1 MQRDDRRAA
10 LTLVKV
16 EPVLLEP
23 IETISKR
30 WVGSAVGRKEDQ
42 ALLTGQ
48 ARFIDDLSPVP
59 GIRFAAILR
68 SPHPHARIGRI
79 DLARALEVTG
89 VRAIITGRDVIGVIG
104 PLSSVV
110 KAPLAYYPMA
120 IDKTRYVGEPI
131 AVVVADTRYIAE
143 DACDL
148 IHVDYELLPAV
159 TDPGSA
165 TMRNAP
171 VIHENAGS
179 NVISRRSFRYGN
191 PDAAFAAADRVFEF
205 SYFFPRY
212 ASTPMETFGVI
223 AHFERA
229 PDRYTVW
236 SNFQGPFVVQPL
248 IAGALRVPGHRLRL
262 ITPPSSGG
270 SFGIKQAVLS
280 YILLLAA
287 VSRKTGVPV
296 KWTEDR
302 TEHLTA
308 ASASSDRLGT
318 VAAAFTR
325 DGELT
330 GLRFKNTANMGAYI
344 RPPEPASLYRMHA
357 ASNGCYRVKNI
368 SIDNELVVTNCTP
381 VGLNRGYGGPQF
393 YFALERIMEI
403 AARGLGIDP
412 AELRRRNFVPAGD
425 FPYKAPAGAVFDA
438 GDYEAALSEL
448 LRIADYDELKRRREE
463 ARRAGRLF
471 GIGLAAGVEPSGSN
485 MAYVSLAQTAEDRR
499 RADPKSG
506 ANASAVLAVDPSGQV
521 TLRLCSCPNGQGHAT
536 VAAQIVADAL
546 GLHPD
551 EIDVATEIDTATSA
565 WSIASGNYSNR
576 FAAIVVDAVAK
587 CAEQVAQKIK
597 LLAADALDA
606 SAEEI
611 ELHEGYARV
620 RGQSNKGLPFRK
632 AAARAHW
639 NPAGLPGSTSPG
651 IHETSVVSPSILAS
665 PDDDDRIASAV
676 TFGFVIDLAAVEI
689 DRRTGAIRIDK
700 YASVHDVGTQLNP
713 KIVEGQVHGGFA
725 HGLGAAL
732 FEELA
737 YDDQGNFLSGTFAD
751 YLCPTA
757 VEVPHIE
764 IGHIATP
771 SPANALGAK
780 GMGDGSSMLTPAVI
794 TNAVADALGR
804 DDIALPLNLGRVW
817 AFANEHKPTT
827 KRRRTV
833 SATRP
838 VGSTVSDA
846 LSGRGEVILPA
857 RVEEVWRRLLDPSE
871 LAAIIPGCRGLTQD
885 GADRYS
891 AQVVIGVAG
900 IRGTYH
906 ARVEIRDKVEG
917 RSLRLVGS
925 AFGSLGF
932 GSGSGF
938 MNLQPEADGRTRL
951 EYRYEAQLG
960 GKLAAVGQR
969 MLGSVMRYL
978 IAQFFHSL
986 ERRISPLGR
995 PGWRGWWLRLRKYG
1009 PRGDEA

>member
-1 MQRDDRRAA
+1 VDR
-10 LTLVKV
+10 
-16 EPVLLEP
+16 VLLEA
-23 IETISKR
+23 IGTVSQR
-30 WVGSAVGRKEDQ
+30 WVGSPVARKEDQ

-48 ARFIDDLSPVP
+48 ARFIDDLSPIP

-79 DLARALEVTG
+79 DFARARELPGVRGIVTG
-89 VRAIITGRDVIGVIG
+89 KDVADLIG
-104 PLSSVV
+104 PVPSVV
-110 KAPLAYYPMA
+110 KAPLAYYPIA
-120 IDKTRYVGEPI
+120 IDRTRYVGEPV

-148 IHVDYELLPAV
+148 IEVEYDVLPAV
-159 TDPGSA
+159 SDLRSA
-165 TMRNAP
+165 TARDAP
-171 VIHENAGS
+171 VIHDKAGS
-179 NVISRRSFRYGN
+179 NVISRRSFIYGN
-191 PDAAFAAADRVFEF
+191 PDAAFAAAERVFEF
-205 SYFFPRY
+205 SYSYPRY

-248 IAGALRVPGHRLRL
+248 MASALRVPGHRLRL

-280 YILLLAA
+280 YIVLLAA

-296 KWTEDR
+296 KWIEDR
-302 TEHLTA
+302 AEHLTA
-308 ASASSDRLGT
+308 SSASSDRLGT
-318 VAAAFTR
+318 VAAAFTK

-330 GLRFKNTANMGAYI
+330 GLRFKNTANMGAHV

-357 ASNGCYRVKNI
+357 ASNGCYKVANI
-368 SIDNELVVTNCTP
+368 SIDNDLVVTNCTP

-393 YFALERIMEI
+393 YFALERVMDI
-403 AARGLGIDP
+403 AARGLEMDP
-412 AELRRRNFVPAGD
+412 AELRRRNFIPAD
-425 FPYKAPAGAVFDA
+425 AFPYRAPAGAVFDA
-438 GDYEAALSEL
+438 GDYDAALSEL
-448 LRIADYDELKRRREE
+448 LRIADYDELKRRRDEV
-463 ARRAGRLF
+463 RRTGGLF

-485 MAYVSLAQTAEDRR
+485 MAYVSLAQTAQDRR
-499 RADPKSG
+499 RADRKSG
-506 ANASAVLAVDPSGQV
+506 ANASAVVTVDPSGQV
-521 TLRLCSCPNGQGHAT
+521 TVRLCSTPNGQGHAT

-546 GLHPD
+546 GLHPND
-551 EIDVATEIDTATSA
+551 IDVVTEIDTLTSA

-597 LLAADALDA
+597 LLAANALEA
-606 SAEEI
+606 APEEI
-611 ELHEGYARV
+611 ELREGYARV

-639 NPAGLPGSTSPG
+639 DPAGLPDNATPG
-651 IHETSVVSPSILAS
+651 IHEAAIVSPPVLGS
-665 PDDDDRIASAV
+665 PDDEDRIASAV

-689 DRRTGAIRIDK
+689 DRKTGEIRIDK
-700 YASVHDVGTQLNP
+700 YVSVHDVGTQLNP

-737 YDDQGNFLSGTFAD
+737 YDERGNFLSGTFAD

-757 VEVPHIE
+757 VEVPRVE
-764 IGHIATP
+764 IGHVETA
-771 SPANALGAK
+771 SPVNALGAK
-780 GMGDGSSMLTPAVI
+780 GMGDGSSMLTPAAI

-804 DDIALPLNLGRVW
+804 DDISLPLNLRRVW
-817 AFANEHKPTT
+817 AFANGHEVTP
-827 KRRRTV
+827 
-833 SATRP
+833 RP
-838 VGSTVSDA
+838 MAAQARAEGTAVGGA
-846 LSGRGEVILPA
+846 LTGSGEVSLSAP
-857 RVEEVWRRLLDPSE
+857 VEEVWRRLLDPSE

-885 GADRYS
+885 GPDRYS

-906 ARVEIRDKVEG
+906 VQIEMRDKKEESSV
-917 RSLRLVGS
+917 RLVGK
-925 AFGSLGF
+925 AFGALGF
-932 GSGSGF
+932 GSGLGF
-938 MNLQPEADGRTRL
+938 VSLQPEAGGRTRL
-951 EYRYEAQLG
+951 QYRYEADVG
-960 GKLAAVGQR
+960 GKVAAVGQR
-969 MLGSVMRYL
+969 MLGSVTRYL

-986 ERRISPLGR
+986 ERRLR
-995 PGWRGWWLRLRKYG
+995 PAGGEGWRTWWSRLRRHGRSGGG
-1009 PRGDEA
+1009 P

>member
-1 MQRDDRRAA
+1 LPD
-10 LTLVKV
+10 V
-16 EPVLLEP
+16 

-30 WVGSAVGRKEDQ
+30 WVGAAVGRKEDE

-48 ARFIDDLSPVP
+48 ARFIDDLYPIA

-68 SPHPHARIGRI
+68 SPHAHARIRRI
-79 DLARALEVTG
+79 DVARARELAGVRDIVTG
-89 VRAIITGRDVIGVIG
+89 KDVRELIG
-104 PLSSVV
+104 PVPSIV
-110 KAPLAYYPMA
+110 KAPLAYYPIA
-120 IDKTRYVGEPI
+120 IDKARYVGEPI

-148 IHVDYELLPAV
+148 IDVEYEVLPAV
-159 TDPGSA
+159 ANLRSA
-165 TMRNAP
+165 IMRDAP
-171 VIHENAGS
+171 VIHEAAGS
-179 NVISRRSFRYGN
+179 NVISRRSFSYGN
-191 PDAAFAAADRVFEF
+191 PDDAFAAADRVFEF
-205 SYFFPRY
+205 SYSLPRY
-212 ASTPMETFGVI
+212 ASTPIETFGVI

-248 IAGALRVPGHRLRL
+248 MANALRVPGHRLRL
-262 ITPPSSGG
+262 ITPPNSGG

-280 YILLLAA
+280 YIVLLAA
-287 VSRKTGVPV
+287 VSRRTGVPV
-296 KWTEDR
+296 KWIEDR
-302 TEHLTA
+302 VEHLTA
-308 ASASSDRLGT
+308 ASASSDRLGI
-318 VAAAFTR
+318 VAAAFTK

-330 GLRFKNTANMGAYI
+330 GLRFNNTANMGAYV

-368 SIDNELVVTNCTP
+368 SIDNELVVTNSTP

-393 YFALERIMEI
+393 YFALERVMEI

-412 AELRRRNFVPAGD
+412 AELRRRNLIRVGA

-448 LRIADYDELKRRREE
+448 LRIADYEKLKERRAA

-485 MAYVSLAQTAEDRR
+485 MAYVTLAQTPEERRQTDR
-499 RADPKSG
+499 KSG
-506 ANASAVLAVDPSGQV
+506 ANASAVVTVDPSGQV
-521 TLRLCSCPNGQGHAT
+521 TVRLCSCPNGQGHAT

-551 EIDVATEIDTATSA
+551 DIHVVTEVDTLTSA

-576 FAAIVVDAVAK
+576 FAAIVVEAVAK
-587 CAEQVAQKIK
+587 CAEQVAQKIR
-597 LLAADALDA
+597 LLAAAALDA
-606 SAEEI
+606 TANEI

-632 AAARAHW
+632 AASRAHW
-639 NPAGLPGSTSPG
+639 DPAGLPGDTSPG
-651 IHETSVVSPSILAS
+651 IHETAVISPAILGS
-665 PDDDDRIASAV
+665 PDAEDRIASAV
-676 TFGFVIDLAAVEI
+676 TFGFLVDLAAVEI
-689 DRRTGAIRIDK
+689 DAKTGAIRIDR

-713 KIVEGQVHGGFA
+713 KIVEGQVHGGFV

-757 VEVPHIE
+757 VEVPAIE
-764 IGHIATP
+764 IGHVETR

-780 GMGDGSSMLTPAVI
+780 GLGDGSSMLTPAAI

-804 DDIALPLNLGRVW
+804 DDISLPLNLQRVW
-817 AFANEHKPTT
+817 TFANGHNPTT
-827 KRRRTV
+827 K
-833 SATRP
+833 SRP
-838 VGSTVSDA
+838 GISSSRPAGRAAGETLTGS
-846 LSGRGEVILPA
+846 GEITLLAPVQ
-857 RVEEVWRRLLDPSE
+857 EVWRRLLDPNE
-871 LAAIIPGCRGLTQD
+871 LAAIIPGCRNLTQD
-885 GADRYS
+885 QVDRYS
-891 AQVVIGVAG
+891 ARVTIGIGA

-906 ARVEIRDKVEG
+906 AQIELRDKSEG
-917 RSLRLVGS
+917 SSLRLVGK
-925 AFGSLGF
+925 AVGPLGF
-932 GSGSGF
+932 GSGSGLVR
-938 MNLQPEADGRTRL
+938 LQPETEYRTRL
-951 EYRYEAQLG
+951 EYSYEAEAG

-978 IAQFFHSL
+978 ISQFFRAL
-986 ERRISPLGR
+986 EHRITPASR
-995 PGWRGWWLRLRKYG
+995 TGWRSWWLRLRRYVS
-1009 PRGDEA
+1009 RDET

>member
-1 MQRDDRRAA
+1 VDR
-10 LTLVKV
+10 
-16 EPVLLEP
+16 VLLEA
-23 IETISKR
+23 IGTVSQR
-30 WVGSAVGRKEDQ
+30 WVGSPVARKEDQ

-48 ARFIDDLSPVP
+48 ARFIDDLSPIP

-79 DLARALEVTG
+79 DFARARELPGVRGIVTG
-89 VRAIITGRDVIGVIG
+89 KDVADLIG
-104 PLSSVV
+104 PVPSVV
-110 KAPLAYYPMA
+110 KAPLAYYPIA
-120 IDKTRYVGEPI
+120 IDRTRYVGEPV

-148 IHVDYELLPAV
+148 IEVEYDVLPAV
-159 TDPGSA
+159 SDLRSA
-165 TMRNAP
+165 TARDAP
-171 VIHENAGS
+171 VIHEKAGS
-179 NVISRRSFRYGN
+179 NVISRRSFIYGN
-191 PDAAFAAADRVFEF
+191 PDAAFAAAERVFEF
-205 SYFFPRY
+205 SYSYPRY

-248 IAGALRVPGHRLRL
+248 MASALRVPGHRLRL

-280 YILLLAA
+280 YIVLLAA
-287 VSRKTGVPV
+287 VSRKTGVPI
-296 KWTEDR
+296 KWIEDR
-302 TEHLTA
+302 AEHLTA
-308 ASASSDRLGT
+308 SSASSDRLGT
-318 VAAAFTR
+318 VAAAFTK

-330 GLRFKNTANMGAYI
+330 GLRFQNTANMGAHV

-357 ASNGCYRVKNI
+357 ASNGCYKVPNI

-393 YFALERIMEI
+393 YFALERIMDI
-403 AARGLGIDP
+403 AARGLEMDP
-412 AELRRRNFVPAGD
+412 AELRRRNFIPANA
-425 FPYKAPAGAVFDA
+425 FPYRAPAGAVFDA
-438 GDYEAALSEL
+438 GDYDAALSEL
-448 LRIADYDELKRRREE
+448 LRIADYNGLKRRRDEV
-463 ARRAGRLF
+463 RRTGGLF

-485 MAYVSLAQTAEDRR
+485 MAYVSLAQTAQDRR
-499 RADPKSG
+499 RTDRKSG
-506 ANASAVLAVDPSGQV
+506 ANASAVVTVDPSGQV
-521 TLRLCSCPNGQGHAT
+521 TLRLCSAPNGQGHAT

-546 GLHPD
+546 GLHPND
-551 EIDVATEIDTATSA
+551 IDVVTEIDTLTSA

-576 FAAIVVDAVAK
+576 FAAIVVDAIAK
-587 CAEQVAQKIK
+587 CAEQVAHKIK

-606 SAEEI
+606 PPEEI
-611 ELHEGYARV
+611 ELREGYARV

-639 NPAGLPGSTSPG
+639 DPAGLPDNANPG
-651 IHETSVVSPSILAS
+651 IHEAAVVSPPVLGS
-665 PDDDDRIASAV
+665 PDDEDRIASAV

-689 DRRTGAIRIDK
+689 DRKTGEIRIDK

-737 YDDQGNFLSGTFAD
+737 YDQRGNFLSGTFAD

-757 VEVPHIE
+757 VEVPRVE
-764 IGHIATP
+764 IGHVETA
-771 SPANALGAK
+771 SPVNALGAK
-780 GMGDGSSMLTPAVI
+780 GMGDGSSMLTPAAI

-804 DDIALPLNLGRVW
+804 NDISLPLNLRRVW
-817 AFANEHKPTT
+817 AFANGHEVTP
-827 KRRRTV
+827 
-833 SATRP
+833 RP
-838 VGSTVSDA
+838 MAAQARAEGAAVGGA
-846 LSGRGEVILPA
+846 LTGGGEVSLSAP
-857 RVEEVWRRLLDPSE
+857 VEEVWRRLLDPSE

-885 GADRYS
+885 GPDRYS

-906 ARVEIRDKVEG
+906 VQIEMRDKKEESSV
-917 RSLRLVGS
+917 RLVGK
-925 AFGSLGF
+925 AFGVLGF

-938 MNLQPEADGRTRL
+938 VSLQPEAGGRTHL
-951 EYRYEAQLG
+951 QYRYEADVG
-960 GKLAAVGQR
+960 GKVAAVGQR
-969 MLGSVMRYL
+969 MLGSVTRYL

-986 ERRISPLGR
+986 ERRLR
-995 PGWRGWWLRLRKYG
+995 PAGGEGWRTWWSRLRRHGRSGGG
-1009 PRGDEA
+1009 P